1 MRSKTTVFWFFSG
14 VAVLLLIVG
23 SILLFH
29 NGKKEDKTVVGVI
42 LPGSS
47 DELGWNGTH
56 YQGIKAACEELGVGI
71 EVYENAA
78 EYSGECEKAIRKM
91 AEKGIRMIFLESF
104 NYPDEVGEII
114 KEYPEISFYCCST
127 DISLKN
133 YKTYFARVYQARY
146 LSGIVAGMK
155 TESNHIGYVAAMDNS
170 EVNRGIN
177 AFTLGVQSVNPE
189 ATVHVTYTGAW
200 DNKEKEQ
207 QKAYT
212 LVKECGVDVLS
223 YHQNQ
228 SYIVDVAEEMGVYV
242 IGYNI
247 EQGEYSDYL
256 LTSVVS
262 RWDIVYQE
270 IIRDYLQN
278 KNVGDKNYWIG
289 IEKEAVGLAFYSG
302 AVPQDAI
309 EEVDRAIELLGNNK
323 EVFSGRIY
331 DREGNQRCSEDEVIR
346 DEVLMQKMDW
356 LVEGGEVYE
365 VN

>member
-1 MRSKTTVFWFFSG
+1 MKNKTTVIWLLS
-14 VAVLLLIVG
+14 VLTVFLLIVG
-23 SILLFH
+23 SIVLFH
-29 NGKKEDKTVVGVI
+29 NGKGEDRTVVGVI
-42 LPGSS
+42 LPGSA
-47 DELGWNGTH
+47 DEVGWNGTH
-56 YQGIKAACEELGVGI
+56 YQGIKDACEELGVGI

-104 NYPDEVGEII
+104 NYPDEVGKVIE
-114 KEYPEISFYCCST
+114 EYPEISFYCCST
-127 DISLKN
+127 EIGQKN
-133 YKTYFARVYQARY
+133 YKSYFARVYQARY

-189 ATVHVTYTGAW
+189 ATVHVSYTGAW

-207 QKAYT
+207 QEAYA
-212 LVKECGVDVLS
+212 LVKECGADVIS

-228 SYIVDVAEEMGVYV
+228 SFIVDAAEEMGVYV

-256 LTSVVS
+256 LSSVVS

-278 KNVGDKNYWIG
+278 KGVGDKNYWIG
-289 IEKEAVGLAFYSG
+289 IEKEAVGLAFYSA
-302 AVPQDAI
+302 AVPQRAI
-309 EEVDRAIELLGNNK
+309 EEVERATELLANHK

-331 DREGNQRCSEDEVIR
+331 DCKGNPRCSEGEVIR

-356 LVEGGEVYE
+356 LVEGVEVYE
-365 VN
+365 SR